1 MNIEKNSIQNLSL
14 FTPVRLF
21 IIIVFLLALFF
32 RFYNLDYKVYWDDE
46 VYTSL
51 RVAGFTET
59 ELVKEFSS
67 HQISKV
73 ADIQKYLQFNSN
85 NNIIDTIMGLAK
97 EEPQHPP
104 LYFII
109 SHYWVK
115 IFGYSVGGIR
125 SLSAVASLLSLPAI
139 YWLCLELFGYSIFGY
154 VAMLILA
161 VSPFHVLYSQ
171 EAREYSLW
179 TLMILLMSA
188 SFLRAVRLKGTLN
201 WAGYTGLLTLGLY
214 IYPLSGFVAIGHGL
228 YLLVLQGFRLKK
240 IVISYLISVS
250 LGFLFFSPWL
260 LVTFLNTNQIGKG
273 MSFIRYY
280 SLSPLDIFK
289 VLIGS
294 IKFVFIDD
302 SLHSPALIGAIL
314 ILVGYSIY
322 YLYRKTPIRV
332 WLFLATLSLFAI
344 IPTVIPDLMD
354 RGGRTTQYRYL
365 ISLYLAIE
373 LALVYLLASQISGT
387 STRLWLKRFWQAIL
401 LAVVSMGIFSCII
414 SSQAETAWIKL
425 GPSGSFPALARII
438 NQTPNSLIISDNYII
453 YSAALSYRLD
463 PRVSLNVAPRCYL
476 CTLSTPSL
484 INPKLLKIPDDFTN
498 IFLLLPSQQLK
509 DEFGNNYKLTRLD
522 KSVSIWQVQR
532 SL

>member
-1 MNIEKNSIQNLSL
+1 MNIKKFSIQKLSL
-14 FTPVRLF
+14 FRPLRLF
-21 IIIVFLLALFF
+21 ITIVLLIGLFF

-59 ELVKEFSS
+59 EVVKEFSS
-67 HQISKV
+67 NQISQV
-73 ADIQKYLQFNSN
+73 SDIQKYLHFSSN
-85 NNIIDTIMGLAK
+85 KNVTDTIMALAK

-104 LYFII
+104 LYFIM

-115 IFGYSVGGIR
+115 IFGYSIGGIR

-139 YWLCLELFGYSIFGY
+139 YWLCMELFGYSTFGY
-154 VAMLILA
+154 VAMVILA

-188 SFLRAVRLKGTLN
+188 SFLRAVRLKGRFN

-228 YLLVLQGFRLKK
+228 YLIVLQGFRLKK

-250 LGFLFFSPWL
+250 LGFLIFSPWL

-294 IKFVFIDD
+294 VKFVFIDD
-302 SLHSPALIGAIL
+302 SLHSPALIGSTL

-332 WLFLATLSLFAI
+332 WLFLATLSLFAV

-373 LALVYLLASQISGT
+373 LALVYLLASQISST
-387 STRLWLKRFWQAIL
+387 STRLWLKRFWQSIL
-401 LAVVSMGIFSCII
+401 VAVVSMGIVSCIV
-414 SSQAETAWIKL
+414 SSQAETAWTKL
-425 GPSGSFPALARII
+425 GPSGSFPSLARII
-438 NQTPNSLIISDNYII
+438 NQTPHSLIISDNYIA

-463 PRVSLNVAPRCYL
+463 PRVSLNLAPRCYL
-476 CTLSTPSL
+476 CTLPTPSL
-484 INPKLLKIPDDFTN
+484 INPKLLQIPDDFRN
-498 IFLLLPSQQLK
+498 IFLLLPSRQLK
-509 DEFGNNYKLTRLD
+509 DEFEKTYKLTQVD
-522 KSVSIWQVQR
+522 KSEFLWQVQR
-532 SL
+532 